1 MFNSKMLIT
10 FVCLLSICCFFASS
24 QNVLSSSQNIS
35 SSQTT
40 SLQDNSTSTQ
50 DISFIYEEPIN
61 GLKLYNTYTF
71 SLDGSLMIWM
81 AFEDEDHPACM
92 LPYLH
97 LRFMDKAGKIKYMDF
112 NYTLPAEA
120 ICPINIDILPLTNNY
135 AMIIYVKSNNG
146 VKGKYGII
154 INYSNESINEIY
166 LGNADGFVGRSIVPY
181 KGFINI
187 EKPDKEGIAIWRW
200 FSLPDIITGE
210 VVKQKNGEFHAPNI
224 LSYTLVDSL
233 NFLLVDGGF
242 GFMYILKYDE
252 TKGSD
257 PNLQYWRVYVS
268 FLREDADSPT
278 IPYLVYQTTERLNNI
293 TINSCT
299 TTYNAEGYV
308 CTMAL
313 NNTVMNKKNNK
324 SRTEINYYQ
333 LRFLSTGALEQLNK
347 ISNPTNNADI
357 DLEIL
362 YYGGFLMEHIHS
374 TMDFYLL
381 DNNGNYMQLRESF
394 GPEFFHFNIFHI
406 NNTIVGIKNQSNNKL
421 EFLLKSI
428 PRLNN
433 RTINEVID
441 PSIKEIIIK
450 YTIPVKL
457 STANVSIFQQSDD
470 PSKPDLLRQTFSGDH
485 KLCTVGSDNY
495 TVHIPIFESTF
506 SQPNS
511 SYYVLVD
518 NNFVIS
524 QERDEPLMGIIKKN
538 IWTFS
543 TKPLNMLVQHSN
555 SVAGLL
561 RLNEEGSL
569 KFLQMNHS
577 VFFKSMIQEFSKVI
591 PVNEQRISTSG
602 IWKYDTTSPKKI
614 LLTFKINE
622 AKDHAIEPNS
632 QMIFEI
638 LRTLIKQKRF
648 TALSSNEYTSLI
660 DESAP
665 FIMTRNYFE
674 EYHSLIIIFIVGSI
688 VLIILY
694 ILARLKNPEARNFVI
709 FETWFIIQ
717 DFAVDLAF
725 VLLKVNN
732 TPHLKIPT
740 MIFFI
745 LPIVINILLA
755 INIFVSEMATNPSF
769 SKWVKESLPLS
780 SMCTLFSAI
789 DIQILNTLSS
799 DLFGLK
805 IFSIPLT
812 QRSKKIMLWGSIINI
827 FIEDVPQIIIQGLY
841 YNSVIT
847 YDLIPSLAIA
857 SGGLIILNK
866 LILRSYHALIRWIHR
881 RDKINEYNK
890 NRRLSAASIR
900 SIRSNFGN

>member
-1 MFNSKMLIT
+1 
-10 FVCLLSICCFFASS
+10 
-24 QNVLSSSQNIS
+24 
-35 SSQTT
+35 
-40 SLQDNSTSTQ
+40 
-50 DISFIYEEPIN
+50 
-61 GLKLYNTYTF
+61 
-71 SLDGSLMIWM
+71 
-81 AFEDEDHPACM
+81 
-92 LPYLH
+92 
-97 LRFMDKAGKIKYMDF
+97 
-112 NYTLPAEA
+112 
-120 ICPINIDILPLTNNY
+120 
-135 AMIIYVKSNNG
+135 
-146 VKGKYGII
+146 
-154 INYSNESINEIY
+154 
-166 LGNADGFVGRSIVPY
+166 
-181 KGFINI
+181 
-187 EKPDKEGIAIWRW
+187 
-200 FSLPDIITGE
+200 
-210 VVKQKNGEFHAPNI
+210 VVKRKNGEFHAPNI

-381 DNNGNYMQLRESF
+381 DDNGNYTQSWESF

-406 NNTIVGIKNQSNNKL
+406 NNTIVGVKNQNNNKL
-421 EFLLKSI
+421 EFVLKSI

-433 RTINEVID
+433 RSKLLISFLSLHSIKKFSSFYSKETQIQGHFSEKFFIGHIYMYLFNIFFLISVGTEYGCPVIETTRPAINEVID

-543 TKPLNMLVQHSN
+543 TSN
-555 SVAGLL
+555 
-561 RLNEEGSL
+561 
-569 KFLQMNHS
+569 
-577 VFFKSMIQEFSKVI
+577 I
-591 PVNEQRISTSG
+591 
-602 IWKYDTTSPKKI
+602 Y
-614 LLTFKINE
+614 
-622 AKDHAIEPNS
+622 
-632 QMIFEI
+632 
-638 LRTLIKQKRF
+638 
-648 TALSSNEYTSLI
+648 
-660 DESAP
+660 
-665 FIMTRNYFE
+665 
-674 EYHSLIIIFIVGSI
+674 
-688 VLIILY
+688 
-694 ILARLKNPEARNFVI
+694 
-709 FETWFIIQ
+709 
-717 DFAVDLAF
+717 
-725 VLLKVNN
+725 
-732 TPHLKIPT
+732 
-740 MIFFI
+740 IFF
-745 LPIVINILLA
+745 
-755 INIFVSEMATNPSF
+755 
-769 SKWVKESLPLS
+769 
-780 SMCTLFSAI
+780 
-789 DIQILNTLSS
+789 
-799 DLFGLK
+799 LK
-805 IFSIPLT
+805 IFND
-812 QRSKKIMLWGSIINI
+812 Q
-827 FIEDVPQIIIQGLY
+827 IE
-841 YNSVIT
+841 
-847 YDLIPSLAIA
+847 
-857 SGGLIILNK
+857 K
-866 LILRSYHALIRWIHR
+866 LIFCYYI
-881 RDKINEYNK
+881 Y
-890 NRRLSAASIR
+890 
-900 SIRSNFGN
+900 

>member
-40 SLQDNSTSTQ
+40 SLQDISTQ

-61 GLKLYNTYTF
+61 GLKLYNTYSY
-71 SLDGSLMIWM
+71 SLDGSLIIWM
-81 AFEDEDHPACM
+81 AFEDKDPACM

-97 LRFMDKAGKIKYMDF
+97 LRLMDKTGKIEYMDF
-112 NYTLPAEA
+112 NYTLPVEA
-120 ICPINIDILPLTNNY
+120 ICPINMDILSLTDNHV
-135 AMIIYVKSNNG
+135 MIVYVKSNNG

-154 INYSNESINEIY
+154 INYRNESINEIY
-166 LGNADGFVGRSIVPY
+166 LGNANGFVERSIVPY
-181 KGFINI
+181 KGFISI
-187 EKPDKEGIAIWRW
+187 EKPDKEGIAAWHW
-200 FSLPDIITGE
+200 FSNPDIITGE
-210 VVKQKNGEFHAPNI
+210 VVGHKNGEFHAPNL

-233 NFLLVDGGF
+233 NFLLIDGGF
-242 GFMYILKYDE
+242 GFIYILKYNE
-252 TKGSD
+252 AKGSD

-268 FLREDADSPT
+268 FLREGTDSPT
-278 IPYLVYQTTERLNNI
+278 IPYLVYQTTKRLNNI

-299 TTYNAEGYV
+299 VTYNAEGYV
-308 CTMAL
+308 CIMAL
-313 NNTVMNKKNNK
+313 NNTVINKKNSK

-333 LRFLSTGALEQLNK
+333 LRFLSTGALEQLNR
-347 ISNPTNNADI
+347 ISNPTNSNTDI
-357 DLEIL
+357 DFEIL

-381 DNNGNYMQLRESF
+381 DDNGNYTQLWESF
-394 GPEFFHFNIFHI
+394 GPEFFHFNTFHI
-406 NNTIVGIKNQSNNKL
+406 NNTIVGIKNQNNNKL

-433 RTINEVID
+433 RSTEYGCPVIETTKPAINEVVD
-441 PSIKEIIIK
+441 PLIKEIMIK

-524 QERDEPLMGIIKKN
+524 QERDEPLIGIIKKN

-543 TKPLNMLVQHSN
+543 TEPLNTPVQHSN
-555 SVAGLL
+555 SVTGLL

-569 KFLQMNHS
+569 KFLQTNHS
-577 VFFKSMIQEFSKVI
+577 VFFKSMIREFSKTI
-591 PVNEQRISTSG
+591 PVTEQRISTSG

-622 AKDHAIEPNS
+622 AKDDHIIEPNS
-632 QMIFEI
+632 QTIFEI

-674 EYHSLIIIFIVGSI
+674 EYRSLIIIFIVGLV

-694 ILARLKNPEARNFVI
+694 ILARLKNPEAKNSVI
-709 FETWFIIQ
+709 FDTWFIIQ

-740 MIFFI
+740 
-745 LPIVINILLA
+745 
-755 INIFVSEMATNPSF
+755 
-769 SKWVKESLPLS
+769 
-780 SMCTLFSAI
+780 
-789 DIQILNTLSS
+789 
-799 DLFGLK
+799 
-805 IFSIPLT
+805 
-812 QRSKKIMLWGSIINI
+812 
-827 FIEDVPQIIIQGLY
+827 
-841 YNSVIT
+841 
-847 YDLIPSLAIA
+847 
-857 SGGLIILNK
+857 
-866 LILRSYHALIRWIHR
+866 
-881 RDKINEYNK
+881 
-890 NRRLSAASIR
+890 
-900 SIRSNFGN
+900 